1 MSPIPS
7 QASRKNSAS
16 SSIAAS
22 VVSNTSSSGTIV
34 DTNGVGS
41 LSVSRDSTLRRG
53 TYPRSP
59 DLIELAAQLDSA
71 VSDIQST
78 DSEVEQNETTIT
90 RRRRR
95 GGSPEAWST
104 NSDSPTPTNSVAER
118 PWAKESLWQGL
129 LGDEHRQLLGTE
141 EESSDRH
148 SSDEEGEEDALFQ
161 MTAEQKDYYFKQ
173 FIALQPNPKGLIS
186 GHQARVFFEK
196 SKIPTEELRII
207 WHLSDV
213 TRDGSLS
220 LEEFTAAMHLIV
232 LRRHN
237 IPIPSVLPLCLHPS
251 VILGEVREADLLHLN
266 DDVDFGKALV
276 DPKPCAVC
284 ADYKRPRPEKNIM
297 NLSGSSQVSF
307 WFFEPLLLVFT
318 C

>member
-1 MSPIPS
+1 M
-7 QASRKNSAS
+7 SRKNSAA

-22 VVSNTSSSGTIV
+22 TYSNASSGTIV
-34 DTNGVGS
+34 DVNG
-41 LSVSRDSTLRRG
+41 LCAQSVSRDSTLRRG
-53 TYPRSP
+53 VYPRSP

-78 DSEVEQNETTIT
+78 DSEVEHNETITT

-95 GGSPEAWST
+95 CGSPEAWST

-148 SSDEEGEEDALFQ
+148 SSDDEGEEDAIFQ
-161 MTAEQKDYYFKQ
+161 MTAEQKDYYYKQ
-173 FIALQPNPKGLIS
+173 FIALQPNPKGLLS
-186 GHQARVFFEK
+186 GHLARVFFEK

-266 DDVDFGKALV
+266 DDVDLDKTLV
-276 DPKPCAVC
+276 DTTPKGNDGASIVGGGVV
-284 ADYKRPRPEKNIM
+284 AGTIVSGGEYKRPRPEKNIM
-297 NLSGSSQVSF
+297 NLSGSSQV
-307 WFFEPLLLVFT
+307 
-318 C
+318 